1 MNKVKIFLASS
12 EELKRERLEIADL
25 IGHMN
30 LALEN
35 EDIRI
40 YLVKWEYLDAS
51 MSEIHKQEEYNKT
64 LEKCD
69 LCFVLFATR
78 FGKYTESELKTA
90 YDKLCQDGKDHG
102 KLTVFFKDTGSE
114 TNELKEFKH
123 TFNETYPGI
132 QTEEFDSVT
141 SLKKDFLTVWN
152 KYQKENLDNKYPVTF
167 MENNAVLNNENLLT
181 I

>member
-1 MNKVKIFLASS
+1 MKKIKIFLASS

-51 MSEIHKQEEYNKT
+51 MSESHKQEEYNKT
-64 LEKCD
+64 LEQCD

-78 FGKYTESELKTA
+78 FGKYTESELITA
-90 YDKLCQDGKDHG
+90 YNKLCQGGKDNG
-102 KLTVFFKDTGSE
+102 NLIVFFKEAGTE
-114 TNELKEFKH
+114 TDELKEFKQS
-123 TFNETYPGI
+123 FKDNYPGI
-132 QTEEFDSVT
+132 QTEEFDSAP
-141 SLKKDFLTVWN
+141 SLKRDFLMVWN
-152 KYQKENLDNKYPVTF
+152 EYQQDNLDNKYPVTF
-167 MENNAVLNNENLLT
+167 KENKAILNNEIL
-181 I
+181 IR